1 MKKMLNFFYNIKP
14 IYRMTSLYQ
23 LEKKHVHNGI
33 LKIADEAYDE
43 KKLKSQSSSQNDSN
57 EEDGYDEHWRKPKN
71 FIDTLLD
78 VKNGLSK
85 EEIKDEINTLVAAVI
100 KIFKILTNSTNKPSI

>member
-1 MKKMLNFFYNIKP
+1 MLNFLYHIEP

-23 LEKKHVHNGI
+23 LEKKHIHNGV

-43 KKLKSQSSSQNDSN
+43 KKLKFQNLPQNDSN

-78 VKNGLSK
+78 DKNGLSK
-85 EEIKDEINTLVAAVI
+85 EEIRDEINTLVAAVI
-100 KIFKILTNSTNKPSI
+100 KIFLLFTKFTRKLAI

>member
-1 MKKMLNFFYNIKP
+1 MLNFLYHIEP

-23 LEKKHVHNGI
+23 LEKKHIYNGV

-43 KKLKSQSSSQNDSN
+43 KKLKSQNLPQNDSN

-78 VKNGLSK
+78 EKSGLSI
-85 EEIKDEINTLVAAVI
+85 EEIKDEINTLVAAVK
-100 KIFKILTNSTNKPSI
+100 KIFFVLHKLY